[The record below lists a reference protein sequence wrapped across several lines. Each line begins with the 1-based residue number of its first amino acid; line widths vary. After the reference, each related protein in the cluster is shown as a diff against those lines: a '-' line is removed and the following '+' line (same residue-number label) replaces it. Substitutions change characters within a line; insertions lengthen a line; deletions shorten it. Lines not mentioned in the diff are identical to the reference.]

1 VASVDESIE
10 ECVPLFTVDD
20 SPLVLIVVEPDDGV
34 VAEANNVGING
45 YKKKKK

>member
-20 SPLVLIVVEPDDGV
+20 DPLVLMVVEPDDDGAGV

-45 YKKKKK
+45 

>member
-20 SPLVLIVVEPDDGV
+20 DPLVLIVVDGADV

-45 YKKKKK
+45 

>member
-20 SPLVLIVVEPDDGV
+20 NPLVLIVVEPDDGAGV

-45 YKKKKK
+45 